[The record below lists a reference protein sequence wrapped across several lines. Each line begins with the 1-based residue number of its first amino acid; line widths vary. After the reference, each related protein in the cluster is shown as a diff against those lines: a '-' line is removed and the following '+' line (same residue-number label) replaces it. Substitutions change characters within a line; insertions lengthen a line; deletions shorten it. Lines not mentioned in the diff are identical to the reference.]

1 MPIKHDLPILVLSA
15 IEEFTP
21 IKVLSPTIQ
30 LPDITTCEEIK
41 QLLPI
46 LE

>member
-1 MPIKHDLPILVLSA
+1 MA

-21 IKVLSPTIQ
+21 IKVLSPIVQ
-30 LPDITTCEEIK
+30 LPDTTTCEEIK

-46 LE
+46 LEWCQYDCHSIK